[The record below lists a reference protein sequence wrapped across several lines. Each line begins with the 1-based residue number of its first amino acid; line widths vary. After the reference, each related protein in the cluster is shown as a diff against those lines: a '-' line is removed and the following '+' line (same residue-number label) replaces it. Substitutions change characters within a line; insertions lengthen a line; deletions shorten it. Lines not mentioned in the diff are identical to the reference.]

1 MKNFRKVLGTLFV
14 LLAMGVLG
22 YGVYSI
28 TVNNSSSKQV
38 EQLTTNQAIIEAVE
52 YGKSG
57 DYKRALALLRE
68 IVKTNPKNTAAL
80 YNYGT
85 ALRGVGQLKKADET
99 FQKLLE
105 VSAQDYEAWAE
116 RASIAVLQNDL
127 ETGFDYLEKI
137 PRGKGQL
144 ILRLRSDPQWIE
156 LKTHPRM
163 KKIRAQQGLEKLTY

>member
-1 MKNFRKVLGTLFV
+1 MKNYRKFLVVIFV
-14 LLAMGVLG
+14 FLAVAALG
-22 YGVYSI
+22 YGMYSI
-28 TVNNSSSKQV
+28 AVNSSSSKQA
-38 EQLTTNQAIIEAVE
+38 EELTTNQAIIEAVE

-85 ALRGVGQLKKADET
+85 ALRGVGQLKNADET
-99 FQKLLE
+99 FQRLLAI
-105 VSAQDYEAWAE
+105 SPQDYEAWAE
-116 RASIAVLQNDL
+116 RANIAVLQNDL
-127 ETGFDYLEKI
+127 ETAFDYLEKI

-156 LKTHPRM
+156 LKRHPRM
-163 KKIRAQQGLEKLTY
+163 QKIRAQQGLEKLRY